1 MQLTTTLTKAFE
13 PASGNGSNGP
23 WTRSD
28 FESAEGLKLSTFKGE
43 VASVARALL
52 NQPVEVEYSEKQ
64 NGEYVNRTLL
74 SVKPAEGAA
83 GPNPEYNAQ
92 AAKAYTPKGEFRT
105 PAQIIRTS
113 ALESAVQSFYA
124 AQADPVG
131 DQVGLLEVA
140 VTYEKFITEGI
151 EAE

>member
-13 PASGNGSNGP
+13 PASGNGANGP

-43 VASVARALL
+43 IASVARALL

-74 SVKPAEGAA
+74 SVKPAEGSTPVPQSA
-83 GPNPEYNAQ
+83 PQP
-92 AAKAYTPKGEFRT
+92 AYTPSPKGEFRT